1 MKKTL
6 QEIFD
11 DLNAEELDLLLEGS
25 LDSEVL
31 DDVTAERTKEA
42 VLKKL
47 QLSRQGKK
55 GLGSPKKRWGK
66 IAAAAACA
74 ILLLSAGI
82 GTYAYAAEQKE
93 YSTAVQFFNHYAL
106 STEGLSRGE
115 IKAVYRDIT
124 TNSFTYSVTAKV
136 IEKSIS
142 DTLAEGFEITQEEP
156 TPEEIKSLWYYK
168 NGNWYA
174 RPFGVNTDAPTYTYR
189 FDYKWDETRGIDV
202 PDKSWLEKQKNG
214 EIIWSVSFTEF
225 DIEGYK
231 EFKDGVIVYG
241 DTLRWSY
248 PQTSYAWLAKVDV
261 NGNLLWKVQLENGF
275 HDESVAAIL
284 ENADGT
290 YAVFS
295 YGRDFIDTPDYFKT
309 LEYLCFSQYDT
320 DGNLLHSN
328 KTDIDN
334 FGIWNAARFGDGYIV
349 QLGNR
354 LENENAK
361 IVKVDSSGSITD
373 SFSYSSGDCYYYI
386 TDMTEF
392 EGNIYLSGYSVPT
405 LPDEEKDAGDR
416 CDIVDDDVK
425 HFDTDYRGEI
435 AAVLNYLFDNQLWE
449 ITSEEL
455 TPMVREQYTALLLIC
470 EPDTGTPQEFYS
482 VKGSL
487 GGALSIDSTG
497 NLLWQTESITTTF
510 FSPPTNMYTIGGTCT
525 VFEYSFDK
533 NGSLMSQKKTELVTP
548 YYR

>member
-11 DLNAEELDLLLEGS
+11 DLNAEELDLLLDGS

-47 QLSRQGKK
+47 QLSHPGKK
-55 GLGSPKKRWGK
+55 GHGSPKKRWRK
-66 IAAAAACA
+66 IAVAAAACA

-93 YSTAVQFFNHYAL
+93 YTTAVQFFNHYAL

-136 IEKSIS
+136 IEKSVS
-142 DTLAEGFEITQEEP
+142 DTLAGGFEIMQEEP
-156 TPEEIKSLWYYK
+156 TPEEIKNLWDYK
-168 NGNWYA
+168 NGNGYSFA
-174 RPFGVNTDAPTYTYR
+174 YNTTPPTYTYHS
-189 FDYKWDETRGIDV
+189 DYKLDETLGFDV
-202 PDKSWLEKQKNG
+202 HDKSWFEKRENG
-214 EIIWSVSFTEF
+214 EIVWSVSFTEF
-225 DIEGYK
+225 YIQGYK
-231 EFKDGVIVYG
+231 EFKDGVIVFG
-241 DTLRWSY
+241 NTPRWSSSR
-248 PQTSYAWLAKVDV
+248 PSYAWLAKVDE
-261 NGNLLWKVQLENGF
+261 NGSLLWKIQLENGF
-275 HDESVAAIL
+275 HNESVAAVL

-295 YGRDFIDTPDYFKT
+295 RGDLGYF
-309 LEYLCFSQYDT
+309 CFSQYDP
-320 DGNLLHSN
+320 DRNLLYSN
-328 KTDIDN
+328 KTYIGDN
-334 FGIWNAARFGDGYIV
+334 FLIWNAARFGDGYIV
-349 QLGNR
+349 QLR
-354 LENENAK
+354 SYVLRSPDDEHIENEHET

-392 EGNIYLSGYSVPT
+392 EGNIYLSGYS
-405 LPDEEKDAGDR
+405 LPKLSDEEKNAGGRYD
-416 CDIVDDDVK
+416 
-425 HFDTDYRGEI
+425 I

-487 GGALSIDSTG
+487 GGALTIDSTG

-510 FSPPTNMYTIGGTCT
+510 FSPATNAYSIGGTCT

>member
-6 QEIFD
+6 QEILD
-11 DLNAEELDLLLEGS
+11 ELNAEELDLLLEDT

-47 QLSRQGKK
+47 QLSRPGKK
-55 GLGSPKKRWGK
+55 GPGSPKKRWRK
-66 IAAAAACA
+66 IAAAAAACA
-74 ILLLSAGI
+74 VLLLSAGI

-93 YSTAVQFFNHYAL
+93 YTTAVQFFNHYAL
-106 STEGLSRGE
+106 PTEGLSRGE

-142 DTLAEGFEITQEEP
+142 DTLAGGFEIMQEEP
-156 TPEEIKSLWYYK
+156 TPEEIKNLWDYK
-168 NGNWYA
+168 NGNW
-174 RPFGVNTDAPTYTYR
+174 RPFADNTGAPTYTYHS
-189 FDYKWDETRGIDV
+189 DYKPDETLGFEV
-202 PDKSWLEKQKNG
+202 HDKSWLEKYDSG
-214 EIIWSVSFTEF
+214 ELVWSVSFTEF
-225 DIEGYK
+225 WINGY
-231 EFKDGVIVYG
+231 EDVSDGVIVYG
-241 DTLRWSY
+241 NTPLWSSSQ
-248 PQTSYAWLAKVDV
+248 PAHAWMAKVSDS
-261 NGNLLWKVQLENGF
+261 GSILWKIRLENGF
-275 HDESVAAIL
+275 ERELIAAVL
-284 ENADGT
+284 ENADNT

-295 YGRDFIDTPDYFKT
+295 RGA
-309 LEYLCFSQYDT
+309 LEYFCLSQYDT
-320 DGNLLHSN
+320 DGTLLSFN
-328 KTDIDN
+328 KTNVGN

-349 QLGNR
+349 QLGNYG
-354 LENENAK
+354 ENGHAR
-361 IVKVDSSGSITD
+361 IVKADFSGSITD
-373 SFSYSSGDCYYYI
+373 SFSYSSEDCYYYI

-392 EGNIYLSGYSVPT
+392 DGNIYLSGYSVPT
-405 LPDEEKDAGDR
+405 LPDEERDAGGR
-416 CDIVDDDVK
+416 CD
-425 HFDTDYRGEI
+425 I
-435 AAVLNYLFDNQLWE
+435 AAVLNYLFDNQIWE

-487 GGALSIDSTG
+487 GGALTIDSTG

-510 FSPPTNMYTIGGTCT
+510 FSPLTNMYTIGGTCT

>member
-11 DLNAEELDLLLEGS
+11 DLNAEELDILLEGS

-31 DDVTAERTKEA
+31 DDVTAERTKDA

-66 IAAAAACA
+66 FAAAAAACA

-142 DTLAEGFEITQEEP
+142 DTLAGGFEIMQEEP

-174 RPFGVNTDAPTYTYR
+174 RPFGVNTDAPTYTYHS
-189 FDYKWDETRGIDV
+189 DYKLDETLGFDV
-202 PDKSWLEKQKNG
+202 HDKSWFEKRENG
-214 EIIWSVSFTEF
+214 EIIWSVFFTEF
-225 DIEGYK
+225 RIHGYT
-231 EFKDGVIVYG
+231 EFTDGVIVYG
-241 DTLRWSY
+241 ATSCWSSSQ
-248 PQTSYAWLAKVDV
+248 PSYAWLAKVDE
-261 NGNLLWKVQLENGF
+261 NGNLLWKIQLENGF
-275 HDESVAAIL
+275 HNESVAAIL

-295 YGRDFIDTPDYFKT
+295 RGDLGYF
-309 LEYLCFSQYDT
+309 CFSQYDT
-320 DGNLLHSN
+320 NGNLLHSN
-328 KTDIDN
+328 KTYIGN
-334 FGIWNAARFGDGYIV
+334 FIIWNTARFWDGYIV
-349 QLGNR
+349 QLAQ
-354 LENENAK
+354 LENHVANEHAK

-392 EGNIYLSGYSVPT
+392 EGNIYLSGYS
-405 LPDEEKDAGDR
+405 LPKLSDEEKNAGGRYD
-416 CDIVDDDVK
+416 
-425 HFDTDYRGEI
+425 I

-487 GGALSIDSTG
+487 GGALTIDSTG

-510 FSPPTNMYTIGGTCT
+510 FSPATNAYSIGGTCT